1 MKIMFKFT
9 VLIRHDDRKIG
20 SDWIRHWLRLIPQSM
35 TIVFYLKLSQNYV

>member
-20 SDWIRHWLRLIPQSM
+20 SDWIRH
-35 TIVFYLKLSQNYV
+35 